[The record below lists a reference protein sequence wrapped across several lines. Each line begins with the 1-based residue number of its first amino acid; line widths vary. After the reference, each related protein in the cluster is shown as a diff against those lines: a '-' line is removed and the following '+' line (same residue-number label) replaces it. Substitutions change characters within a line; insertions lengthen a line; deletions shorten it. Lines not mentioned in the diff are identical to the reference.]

1 MCGPGGVGKGTIATR
16 LIAEVD
22 NLKLSRSWTTRARR
36 PGEPSDSYFF
46 VTRERFEAAIAED
59 GFLEW
64 AEFLGNLY
72 GTPKPDVPLNDDLL
86 LEIDIQGAEKIRSKD
101 PDALVILVIPPSD
114 EVLRNR
120 MVGRGDPFESIDE
133 RVTVGKTEVVK
144 GRGFA
149 DHIIVND
156 DLDKAV
162 SEISSIIN
170 ALRLKRN

>member
-22 NLKLSRSWTTRARR
+22 NLTLSRSWTTRARR
-36 PGEPSDSYFF
+36 PGEPDDSYFF
-46 VTRERFEAAIAED
+46 VTRDRFEAAIAQD

-72 GTPKPDVPLNDDLL
+72 GTPKPDLHLYNDLL
-86 LEIDIQGAEKIRSKD
+86 LEIDIQGAERVCSTD
-101 PDALVILVIPPSD
+101 PSAVVILVIPPSD
-114 EVLRNR
+114 EVLRTR
-120 MVGRGDPFESIDE
+120 MVGRGDPHESIDK
-133 RVTVGKTEVVK
+133 RVLVGQSEVSK

-149 DHIIVND
+149 DFIVVND

-170 ALRLKRN
+170 VLRMNRN